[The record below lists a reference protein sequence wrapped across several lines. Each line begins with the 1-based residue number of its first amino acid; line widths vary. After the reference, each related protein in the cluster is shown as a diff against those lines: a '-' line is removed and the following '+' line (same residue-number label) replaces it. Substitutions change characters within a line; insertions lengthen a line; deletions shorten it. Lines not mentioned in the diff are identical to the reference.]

1 MRVVCVCV
9 CACVRACV
17 REYVYACLCAR
28 VCVRACV
35 HVCVCVCACV
45 RACYVCLL
53 LTRARVCV
61 LEHSQS
67 VWFQIFFPVISADE
81 KEPLLAL
88 KQIYS
93 LLSVFRTD

>member
-1 MRVVCVCV
+1 MRV
-9 CACVRACV
+9 ACVSMCMHV
-17 REYVYACLCAR
+17 CAR
-28 VCVRACV
+28 VCVCVRACM
-35 HVCVCVCACV
+35 CVCVCACV

-61 LEHSQS
+61 LEHLQS
-67 VWFQIFFPVISADE
+67 VWFQIFFLVISADE